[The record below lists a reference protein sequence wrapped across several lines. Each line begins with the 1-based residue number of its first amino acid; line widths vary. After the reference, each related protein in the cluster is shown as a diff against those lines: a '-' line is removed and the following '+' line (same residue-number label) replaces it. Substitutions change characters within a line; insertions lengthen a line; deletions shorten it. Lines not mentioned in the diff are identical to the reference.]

1 MESGYPHGWAVVGGA
16 LERTFAFASFA
27 GAIAFVN
34 RVAEAAEAGNHHPDI
49 EIRYRQVTLRLRTHS
64 RDAITEL
71 DVALARRA
79 DELAG

>member
-16 LERTFAFASFA
+16 LERTFAFASFP